1 MAGDRRDDD
10 AGSIAWPG
18 FVDILSSV
26 LMMFLF
32 FIMITS
38 FVMFAMNSKLR
49 KKMQEESKRHI
60 EEAVSGE
67 LREKLEELL
76 AGDVTVEEL
85 RKMIDNPEEFQNTSN
100 EAIEKLEEKNVVLNN
115 EVTELKKVLEQVK
128 KPTTEGT
135 DQTSKV
141 GEDNSLLI
149 IYANND
155 VSLSEQTT
163 KVIEAYIQSVGD
175 KLKGR
180 KFNVRIVT
188 SDNPNAASISLSR
201 EISLARSLN
210 VRNVLLKQNIVSSSI
225 EVSYS
230 KPQVIDDTHNW
241 LKVMV
246 EVDDS

>member
-38 FVMFAMNSKLR
+38 FVMFAMNSQLR

-67 LREKLEELL
+67 LREKLQKLL
-76 AGDVTVEEL
+76 AGDVSVEEL
-85 RKMIDNPEEFQNTSN
+85 RQMLENPQPLQENT
-100 EAIEKLEEKNVVLNN
+100 EAVTKLEEQNLALNN

-128 KPTTEGT
+128 KQTTAGT
-135 DQTSKV
+135 EQASRV
-141 GEDNSLLI
+141 AEDNSLLI
-149 IYANND
+149 IYSNND

-163 KVIEAYIQSVGD
+163 KVIEAYIQTVGE

-180 KFNVRIVT
+180 KFNVRILT

-210 VRNVLLKQNIVSSSI
+210 VRNVLLKQNILSAAI

>member
-38 FVMFAMNSKLR
+38 FVMFAMNSQLR
-49 KKMQEESKRHI
+49 RKMQEESKRHI

-67 LREKLEELL
+67 LREKLEKIL
-76 AGDVTVEEL
+76 AGDITVEEL
-85 RKMIDNPEEFQNTSN
+85 RKMLDRPEDFQNASQ
-100 EAIEKLEEKNVVLNN
+100 ALEKLEEENVVLNN

-128 KPTTEGT
+128 K
-135 DQTSKV
+135 QTSAGTEQASRV
-141 GEDNSLLI
+141 AEDNSLLI
-149 IYANND
+149 IYSNND
-155 VSLSEQTT
+155 VSLSEQTS
-163 KVIEAYIQSVGD
+163 KVIEAYIQTVSE

-180 KFNVRIVT
+180 KFNVRILT

-210 VRNVLLKQNIVSSSI
+210 VRNVLLKQSIDSSVI

>member
-38 FVMFAMNSKLR
+38 FVMFAMNSQLR

-67 LREKLEELL
+67 LREKLQKLL
-76 AGDVTVEEL
+76 AGDVSVEEL
-85 RKMIDNPEEFQNTSN
+85 RQMLENPQPVQENT
-100 EAIEKLEEKNVVLNN
+100 EAVTKLEEKNLALNN

-128 KPTTEGT
+128 KQTTAGT
-135 DQTSKV
+135 EQASRV
-141 GEDNSLLI
+141 AEDNSLLI
-149 IYANND
+149 IYSNND

-163 KVIEAYIQSVGD
+163 KVIEAYIQTVGE

-180 KFNVRIVT
+180 KFNVRILT

-210 VRNVLLKQNIVSSSI
+210 VRNVLLKQNILSAAI

-230 KPQVIDDTHNW
+230 KPLVIDDTHNW